1 MRREQSGVQM
11 FVTFEG
17 CEGVGKSTQLSLLR
31 DYMKRTGQDAV
42 FVREPGGTEISEQIR
57 AIILDTA
64 NGDMTAETEALLY
77 AAARAQLVKTV
88 IRPALDAGKTVI
100 CDRYIDSSVAYQ
112 GYARGLGREFVEKV
126 NAYALETAMPD
137 VTVFIDLRPSSA
149 FRSVSRN
156 DRLEQEN
163 TSFHD
168 KVYEGYIAQ
177 SEVSNGRFVMIK
189 PEKERL
195 DTHRKILDALRM
207 RGAVK

>member
-1 MRREQSGVQM
+1 M

-31 DYMKRTGQDAV
+31 EYMRETGQEAV

-57 AIILDTA
+57 KIILDPA
-64 NGDMTAETEALLY
+64 NRDMTAETEALLY
-77 AAARAQLVKTV
+77 AAARAQLVRTV
-88 IRPALDAGKTVI
+88 IRPALDASKTVI

-112 GYARGLGREFVEKV
+112 GFARGLGRGFVEKV
-126 NAYALETAMPD
+126 NAYAMETAMPD

-163 TSFHD
+163 ISFHD

-177 SEVSNGRFVMIK
+177 SAASNGRFVMIK

-195 DTHRKILDALRM
+195 ETHRKILDALKK

>member
-1 MRREQSGVQM
+1 M

-31 DYMKRTGQDAV
+31 EYMRETGQEAV

-57 AIILDTA
+57 KIILDPA
-64 NGDMTAETEALLY
+64 NRDMTAETEALLY
-77 AAARAQLVKTV
+77 AAARAQLVRTV
-88 IRPALDAGKTVI
+88 IRPALDAGKIVI

-112 GYARGLGREFVEKV
+112 GFARGLGRGFVEKV
-126 NAYALETAMPD
+126 NAYAMETAMPD
-137 VTVFIDLRPSSA
+137 VTIFIDLRPSSA

-163 TSFHD
+163 ISFHD

-177 SEVSNGRFVMIK
+177 SAASNGRFVMIK

-195 DTHRKILDALRM
+195 ETHRKILDALKK

>member
-1 MRREQSGVQM
+1 MRNERDGKIIFAQMRNREAYAVECDRAFGNDVFHDFCIRRKCDAHSIVV
-11 FVTFEG
+11 FFFA
-17 CEGVGKSTQLSLLR
+17 
-31 DYMKRTGQDAV
+31 DDFADAV
-42 FVREPGGTEISEQIR
+42 
-57 AIILDTA
+57 DMTA
-64 NGDMTAETEALLY
+64 HDMTAETEALLY
-77 AAARAQLVKTV
+77 AAARAQLVRTV

-112 GYARGLGREFVEKV
+112 GFARGLGRGFVEKV
-126 NAYALETAMPD
+126 NAYAMETAMPD
-137 VTVFIDLRPSSA
+137 VTIFIDLRPSSA

-163 TSFHD
+163 ISFHD

-177 SEVSNGRFVMIK
+177 SAASNGRFVMIK

-195 DTHRKILDALRM
+195 ETHRKILDALKK

>member
-1 MRREQSGVQM
+1 M

-31 DYMKRTGQDAV
+31 EYMRETGQEAV

-57 AIILDTA
+57 KIILDPA
-64 NGDMTAETEALLY
+64 NRDMTAETEALLY
-77 AAARAQLVKTV
+77 AAARAQLVRTV
-88 IRPALDAGKTVI
+88 IRSALYAGKTGI
-100 CDRYIDSSVAYQ
+100 CDRYVDSSLADR
-112 GYARGLGREFVEKV
+112 GCARGLGRGFVEKV
-126 NAYALETAMPD
+126 NAYAMETAMPD

-163 TSFHD
+163 ISFHD

-177 SEVSNGRFVMIK
+177 SADSNGRFVMIK

-195 DTHRKILDALRM
+195 ETHRKILDALKK